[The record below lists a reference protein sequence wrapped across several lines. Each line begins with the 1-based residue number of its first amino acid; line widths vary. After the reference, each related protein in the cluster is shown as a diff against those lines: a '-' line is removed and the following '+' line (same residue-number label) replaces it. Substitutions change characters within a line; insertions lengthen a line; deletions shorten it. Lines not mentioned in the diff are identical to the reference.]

1 MASTAAVDP
10 QLPPWAGPAAFLG
23 LVAVPFVW
31 DSFTAYELGL
41 YLLYGMVG
49 QGIALCW
56 GRAGFLPLGQALFF
70 GIGAYISGAA
80 LKAFG
85 DDRLLL
91 SALLTGACLI
101 PALLAGVTGALVFR
115 RQIGSGPYFSIITL
129 ALAMLG
135 YQLAHSMVEV
145 TGGFNGMTG
154 IPELG
159 GIDRFERHY
168 YVIVGALAFTTLAI
182 GHLLRTP
189 FGQLLAAVAQSIASG
204 K

>member
-91 SALLTGACLI
+91 SALLTGV
-101 PALLAGVTGALVFR
+101 PA
-115 RQIGSGPYFSIITL
+115 
-129 ALAMLG
+129 
-135 YQLAHSMVEV
+135 
-145 TGGFNGMTG
+145 
-154 IPELG
+154 
-159 GIDRFERHY
+159 
-168 YVIVGALAFTTLAI
+168 
-182 GHLLRTP
+182 
-189 FGQLLAAVAQSIASG
+189 
-204 K
+204 